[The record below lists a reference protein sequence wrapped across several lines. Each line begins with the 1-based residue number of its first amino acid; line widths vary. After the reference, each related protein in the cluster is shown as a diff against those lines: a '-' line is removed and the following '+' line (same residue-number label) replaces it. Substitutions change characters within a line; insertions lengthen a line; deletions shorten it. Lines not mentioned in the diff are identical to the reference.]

1 VHPLL
6 LHCQSFDGTIR
17 VWDVPTGTCIDWLS
31 FESPPTSLT
40 ISPTGE
46 FLVTSHSDSV
56 GLSVW
61 CDKSFFH
68 QVFLDGTP
76 PLKPTNMQRPR
87 PMTEEAG
94 SRDQEE
100 EARFMEKSFLEQK
113 EFSVSV
119 TKGDAHSNV
128 GGAIHPKADGLV
140 TLSGL
145 PPGHWKNLFHLELIK
160 ERNKPREPPKKPPS
174 APFFLQWREGEKL
187 NDLEGGEK
195 SMKNSGKEISG
206 EDVWNA
212 VWSDDDDVESNMPKN
227 GEEGKEGDKPTKL
240 SSRKRGKSY
249 LRSKLADILL
259 NCHESK
265 LGFAPVTDFF
275 SELGPSAIDI
285 ELTELCHGEQDEEG
299 MELLLLASSWLLE
312 ACQSKRS
319 FEAINAYLNRFL
331 YLHSNTIAG
340 IETFSSHVQQDLD
353 SEDRDRVGER
363 KSLRNDV
370 LQCVESLRLAQRE
383 AANSVRAKM
392 QNALCLLH
400 NFSLLV

>member
-1 VHPLL
+1 
-6 LHCQSFDGTIR
+6 
-17 VWDVPTGTCIDWLS
+17 
-31 FESPPTSLT
+31 
-40 ISPTGE
+40 
-46 FLVTSHSDSV
+46 
-56 GLSVW
+56 
-61 CDKSFFH
+61 
-68 QVFLDGTP
+68 
-76 PLKPTNMQRPR
+76 MQRPC
-87 PMTEEAG
+87 PVAEEAG
-94 SRDQEE
+94 SNNQEE
-100 EARFMEKSFLEQK
+100 MRFMEKSLLEQK
-113 EFSVSV
+113 SDSVSV
-119 TKGDAHSNV
+119 TKSDDHNNM
-128 GGAIHPKADGLV
+128 GAKIHPKADGLV

-160 ERNKPREPPKKPPS
+160 ERNKPKEPPKKPPS

-187 NDLEGGEK
+187 NGVEDREN
-195 SMKNSGKEISG
+195 SMKSAEKDASE

-212 VWSDDDDVESNMPKN
+212 VWSDDDEGVQNNITKSSISPKE
-227 GEEGKEGDKPTKL
+227 GEEEEGEIPVKPP
-240 SSRKRGKSY
+240 SRKRGKSY

-259 NCHESK
+259 SCNESQ
-265 LGFAPVTDFF
+265 LGFEPVTHYF

-299 MELLLLASSWLLE
+299 MELLLLASAWLLE

-340 IETFSSHVQQDLD
+340 IETFSSHINHDLD
-353 SEDRDRVGER
+353 SVDQDRLVKR
-363 KSLRNDV
+363 KSLRNDI

-400 NFSLLV
+400 NFSLIV